1 MSELQ
6 DVFKLYGQKY
16 KDTHKLSLNQHK
28 ASYCIE
34 TCRTSAMGGHID
46 ECNEC
51 GYMQIS
57 YNSCRNR
64 HCPKC
69 QTLVKERW
77 ISNRKKDLLCVQ
89 YFHVV
94 FTIPDI
100 INPIALNN
108 QEVIYSIL
116 FKSAAQSIIDLS
128 QDKKYLGAQTGFTS
142 VLHTWGQNL
151 MHHPHIHCIVPGG
164 GLSDINKW
172 VNSRKNF
179 FIPVKVLSRKF
190 RGKFLYHLKNAFKEN
205 KLKFRGE
212 IKNLEFEQDFQSL
225 INTLYDTEW
234 ITYCKKPF
242 KGPEQVIEYLGRY
255 THRVAI
261 SNNRILKVEGGK
273 VTFKWR
279 DYRDNNKQKIMTL
292 DAMEFIRRFLLHVLP
307 NGFMRIRHYGI
318 LSNRNRATKLK
329 LCKKL
334 TGAKIS
340 NIYEEKLSVYEML
353 LKLTGRD
360 ITQCPCCQH
369 GKLTRKI
376 DFGKQ
381 GISPPVNVA

>member
-28 ASYCIE
+28 VSYCIE

-46 ECNEC
+46 ECNKC
-51 GYMQIS
+51 GYKQIS

-64 HCPKC
+64 HCPKY

-77 ISNRKKDLLCVQ
+77 ISDRKKDLLRVQ

-94 FTIPDI
+94 FTIPNV
-100 INPIALNN
+100 INLIALNN

-116 FKSAAQSIIDLS
+116 FKSAAQSMTELS
-128 QDKKYLGAQTGFTS
+128 QDKKYLGAQIGFTS

-151 MHHPHIHCIVPGG
+151 MFHPHIHCIVPGG
-164 GLSDINKW
+164 GLSGINKW
-172 VNSRKNF
+172 VNSKKKF
-179 FIPVKVLSRKF
+179 FIPVKVLSRIF
-190 RGKFLYHLKNAFKEN
+190 RGKFLYFLKEAFKEN

-212 IKNLEFEQDFQSL
+212 IKNLVFEQDFQSL
-225 INTLYDTEW
+225 INKLYGTEW

-261 SNNRILKVEGGK
+261 SNNRILKVEDGK
-273 VTFKWR
+273 VTFKWK
-279 DYRDNNKQKIMTL
+279 DYKDGNKQKIMTL
-292 DAMEFIRRFLLHVLP
+292 YAMEFIRRFLLHVLP

-318 LSNRNRATKLK
+318 LSNCNRATKLK

-334 TGAKIS
+334 TGAQIS
-340 NIYEEKLSVYEML
+340 SVKGDKLSVYELM

-360 ITQCPCCQH
+360 ITLCTCCQH
-369 GKLTRKI
+369 GKLMRKM